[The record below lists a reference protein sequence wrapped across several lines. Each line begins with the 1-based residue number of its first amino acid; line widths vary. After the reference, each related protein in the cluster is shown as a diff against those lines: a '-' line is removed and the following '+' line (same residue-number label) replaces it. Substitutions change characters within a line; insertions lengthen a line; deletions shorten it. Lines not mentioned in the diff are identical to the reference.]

1 MSDWKKTCLGP
12 NAPLVE
18 AIQVLSQGAM
28 RIVLVV
34 DQKNR
39 LLGTVTDGDIRRALI
54 RHCAMDTPVAQFMS
68 RNPTVASVKDDRNHI
83 LLLMQRRDILQIP
96 LVDSENVVVGLETFQ
111 GLNKRPFYENPV
123 FLMAGGFGKRLRPLT
138 LDTPK
143 PLLKVG
149 KKPILENILEQF
161 IECGFHNFFIST
173 HYKAKMLK
181 DYFGDGEKWNVSIRY
196 VYEEEPCG
204 TAGALGLLPEDLPQ
218 LPVIVMNGDLL
229 TKVNFEHLLEFH
241 NESEGIATMCVRE
254 YDFQVPYGVVKAR
267 DNKMIGIEE
276 KPIHKFFV
284 NAGIYVLDLEI
295 VRSVEGGK
303 YLDMPDLLETCVDRG
318 DTVTMFPIHEF
329 WLDIGNMPDYKRA
342 NSEDFIVQN
351 GY

>member
-1 MSDWKKTCLGP
+1 MSDWKKTRLAAD
-12 NAPLVE
+12 APLVE
-18 AIQVLSQGAM
+18 AIQVLSRGAM

-54 RHCAMDTPVAQFMS
+54 RHCTMETPVSEFMS
-68 RNPTVASVKDDRNHI
+68 RNPTVASVRDDRKHI
-83 LLLMQRRDILQIP
+83 LFLMQRKDILQIP
-96 LVDSENVVVGLETFQ
+96 LVDENNIVVGLETFKT
-111 GLNKRPFYENPV
+111 LNKQLIYENPV

-149 KKPILENILEQF
+149 SKPILENIIEQF
-161 IECGFHNFFIST
+161 IGCGFHNFYIST
-173 HYKAKMLK
+173 HYKAKMLR
-181 DYFGDGEKWNVSIRY
+181 DYFGSGEKWNVSIQY
-196 VYEEEPCG
+196 VYEEEPRG
-204 TAGALGLLPEDLPQ
+204 TAGALGLLPADLPE

-241 NESEGIATMCVRE
+241 NESDGVATMCVRE
-254 YDFQVPYGVVKAR
+254 YDFQVPYGVVKAKG
-267 DNKMIGIEE
+267 NKMVGIEE
-276 KPIHKFFV
+276 KPVHKFFV
-284 NAGIYVLDLEI
+284 NAGIYVLDLSV
-295 VRSVEGGK
+295 VRSVDGK
-303 YLDMPDLLETCVDRG
+303 AYLDMPNLLEKCVEKG
-318 DTVTMFPIHEF
+318 ESVTMFPIHEF